1 MWVAK
6 WGFTPSNH
14 DNTPNHHQNTK
25 TRKQKPCAKE
35 KHKNRR
41 KRRQTLLTDPLYL
54 TKQQE
59 FYGDNPYAP
68 LPPTHYHLIG
78 GNINGIP
85 VKRSNDKNRILFD
98 FMKQTQSSSVMI
110 SEPNL
115 DPRKFRQG
123 QGWYERLK
131 DHHMRDIKT
140 SWAHNRRQKPTDLIQ
155 PGGTMAITQG
165 EMTAHRPT
173 SCANPTGLGRWTS
186 LAIKGPSNHTFRI
199 VSAYFPCDNATGET
213 TVYTQHKEYLRE
225 VNRTTD
231 PRKAMMEDF
240 GKTLLLWSERGGKII
255 VFADS
260 NDDIRTGAVNDMFLQ
275 YSLKEHITRR
285 HGNRRPLPSTHIRNT
300 SCKPIDGIWSNI
312 NDSEFKCGY
321 YPFGEGIPGDHRTTW
336 IRIPKKIVYGRNPP
350 HIYRMHITDLP
361 TSDPRITK
369 KYNSNIKKDM
379 KARKIQPKIKLL
391 RELIYNATNT
401 DKPSYGEITE
411 LYEELATFRQV
422 TGIRALKRLRHKHTG
437 AIPHSPEMT
446 RLFDHKC
453 LWYRVLMKRKNP
465 QMGSKQ
471 IRRLMKKFNNTDAFD
486 IPEKEVINRLR
497 AAARAVGEGKRIG
510 RKLREDHLEKL
521 ANSLAATKNT
531 TAKTQIKC
539 MRSKEKITQMWNRIR
554 VTRKSK
560 QRQKILVTE
569 YTVEGVKTICRN
581 KTSTELAYVKEYESR
596 VTKCLQSPFLQP
608 PLLPLIGITAQL
620 PAVQEIFKGTLHIPE
635 GTNVYAEKLI
645 KQLIK
650 ERIPTNKPGPSTKI
664 TANEHRLAWKKQK
677 PNTTSEPTTLG
688 FPHYISGAHD
698 PEVSE
703 LDALIRSV
711 PYETGIIP
719 STFLPITDF
728 H

>member
-173 SCANPTGLGRWTS
+173 SCADPTGLGRWTS
-186 LAIKGPSNHTFRI
+186 LAIKGPSNHIFRI

-225 VNRTTD
+225 VKRTID

-240 GKTLLLWSERGGKII
+240 GKTLLLWSERGEKVI

-260 NDDIRTGAVNDMFLQ
+260 NDDIRTGEVNDMFSQ
-275 YSLKEHITRR
+275 YSLKEHITR
-285 HGNRRPLPSTHIRNT
+285 
-300 SCKPIDGIWSNI
+300 
-312 NDSEFKCGY
+312 
-321 YPFGEGIPGDHRTTW
+321 
-336 IRIPKKIVYGRNPP
+336 
-350 HIYRMHITDLP
+350 
-361 TSDPRITK
+361 
-369 KYNSNIKKDM
+369 
-379 KARKIQPKIKLL
+379 
-391 RELIYNATNT
+391 
-401 DKPSYGEITE
+401 
-411 LYEELATFRQV
+411 
-422 TGIRALKRLRHKHTG
+422 
-437 AIPHSPEMT
+437 
-446 RLFDHKC
+446 
-453 LWYRVLMKRKNP
+453 
-465 QMGSKQ
+465 
-471 IRRLMKKFNNTDAFD
+471 
-486 IPEKEVINRLR
+486 
-497 AAARAVGEGKRIG
+497 
-510 RKLREDHLEKL
+510 
-521 ANSLAATKNT
+521 
-531 TAKTQIKC
+531 
-539 MRSKEKITQMWNRIR
+539 
-554 VTRKSK
+554 
-560 QRQKILVTE
+560 
-569 YTVEGVKTICRN
+569 
-581 KTSTELAYVKEYESR
+581 
-596 VTKCLQSPFLQP
+596 
-608 PLLPLIGITAQL
+608 
-620 PAVQEIFKGTLHIPE
+620 
-635 GTNVYAEKLI
+635 
-645 KQLIK
+645 
-650 ERIPTNKPGPSTKI
+650 
-664 TANEHRLAWKKQK
+664 
-677 PNTTSEPTTLG
+677 
-688 FPHYISGAHD
+688 
-698 PEVSE
+698 
-703 LDALIRSV
+703 
-711 PYETGIIP
+711 
-719 STFLPITDF
+719 
-728 H
+728 